1 MHPHAP
7 ASMGDRHQRSGKTIG
22 RRAPKLTIAKILAYA
37 NFPALT
43 REHQSV
49 SDETRDLSRRERQIM
64 DLLFR
69 VGRATAAEVMEGL
82 PNAPSYS
89 AVRALLRILEQ
100 KGHIRHEEEGRA
112 YVYMPLQRRD
122 SARQSALS
130 HLLKTFFDNS
140 AEQAVA
146 ALLAIKGEKMSE
158 AELERMSRLIDAAK
172 KEGR

>member
-1 MHPHAP
+1 
-7 ASMGDRHQRSGKTIG
+7 
-22 RRAPKLTIAKILAYA
+22 
-37 NFPALT
+37 
-43 REHQSV
+43 V

-69 VGRATAAEVMEGL
+69 LGRATAAEVMEGL
-82 PNAPSYS
+82 HDAPSYS

-158 AELERMSRLIDAAK
+158 AELERMSKLIDAAK

>member
-1 MHPHAP
+1 MDKA
-7 ASMGDRHQRSGKTIG
+7 
-22 RRAPKLTIAKILAYA
+22 
-37 NFPALT
+37 
-43 REHQSV
+43 
-49 SDETRDLSRRERQIM
+49 RDLSRRERQIM
-64 DLLFR
+64 DFLFR
-69 VGRATAAEVMEGL
+69 VGKATAADVMEGL
-82 PNAPSYS
+82 HDAPSYS

-112 YVYMPLQRRD
+112 YVYMPLVRRAD
-122 SARQSALS
+122 ARQSALS

-146 ALLAIKGEKMSE
+146 ALLAIKGEKMSG

>member
-1 MHPHAP
+1 MTP
-7 ASMGDRHQRSGKTIG
+7 
-22 RRAPKLTIAKILAYA
+22 
-37 NFPALT
+37 
-43 REHQSV
+43 SV
-49 SDETRDLSRRERQIM
+49 NDPMQLSRRERQIM

-69 VGRATAAEVMEGL
+69 VHRATAAEVMAGL
-82 PNAPSYS
+82 PDAPSYS

-100 KGHIRHEEEGRA
+100 KGHIRHVEEGRA

-146 ALLAIKGEKMSE
+146 ALLAIKGEKMSD
-158 AELERMSRLIDAAK
+158 AELERMSKLIENAK
-172 KEGR
+172 TEGR

>member
-1 MHPHAP
+1 M
-7 ASMGDRHQRSGKTIG
+7 S
-22 RRAPKLTIAKILAYA
+22 
-37 NFPALT
+37 
-43 REHQSV
+43 E
-49 SDETRDLSRRERQIM
+49 ETRDLSRRERQIM
-64 DLLFR
+64 DFLYR
-69 VGRATAAEVMEGL
+69 VGRATAAEVQEGL
-82 PNAPSYS
+82 PDAPGYS

-112 YVYMPLQRRD
+112 YVFMPLQRRD

-158 AELERMSRLIDAAK
+158 AELDRMSKLIEAAK
-172 KEGR
+172 MEGR

>member
-1 MHPHAP
+1 M
-7 ASMGDRHQRSGKTIG
+7 
-22 RRAPKLTIAKILAYA
+22 A
-37 NFPALT
+37 N
-43 REHQSV
+43 
-49 SDETRDLSRRERQIM
+49 DRDLSRRERQIM
-64 DLLFR
+64 DFLFR
-69 VGRATAAEVMEGL
+69 TSRATAAEVMEGL
-82 PNAPSYS
+82 PDAPSYS

-146 ALLAIKGEKMSE
+146 ALLAIKGEKMSA
-158 AELERMSRLIDAAK
+158 AELERMAKLIEGAK

>member
-1 MHPHAP
+1 L
-7 ASMGDRHQRSGKTIG
+7 S
-22 RRAPKLTIAKILAYA
+22 
-37 NFPALT
+37 
-43 REHQSV
+43 E
-49 SDETRDLSRRERQIM
+49 ETRDLSRRERQIM
-64 DLLFR
+64 DLLYR
-69 VGRATAAEVMEGL
+69 VGRATAAEVQEGL
-82 PNAPSYS
+82 PDAPGYS

-112 YVYMPLQRRD
+112 YVFMPLQRRD

-158 AELERMSRLIDAAK
+158 AELDRMSKLIEAAK
-172 KEGR
+172 MEGR